1 MKIVLYVQHIY
12 GNALGPERGC
22 SDKCSSDTQKKIKQF
37 ELPALRTNAEYM
49 HLNIILPDRCCSE
62 LHKVYSF
69 EQALQFKPTSAL
81 YRVGCQ

>member
-12 GNALGPERGC
+12 GNTVGPERGC

-37 ELPALRTNAEYM
+37 ELAALRTNAECM
-49 HLNIILPDRCCSE
+49 HLNITLPDRCCSK
-62 LHKVYSF
+62 LHKVNSF

-81 YRVGCQ
+81 NSVVFL